1 MKYKDN
7 DNNSNLPT
15 QNSNKLEKLKNNKII
30 ESKRNYYEDHEIK
43 YLNKEE
49 LITLFKYLRAR
60 DTFYL
65 LFCLFLY
72 ETASRYG
79 EAVRAKFCDLDNF
92 TGKIRLT
99 NLKQK
104 MTSKNKFKVIV
115 ISNEL
120 KNLIL
125 SHYIYLKE
133 LSPSIN
139 MNDFIL
145 IKKPNRKP
153 PTEQGVN
160 KQLKIYFREA
170 LGENY
175 VDRAHTHV
183 FRHSK
188 AISLLETSGNIMQV
202 KLLLGH
208 KFLSNTAI
216 YLQYSNPD
224 LFKVLNQD
232 NDDFYS
238 RFQL

>member
-1 MKYKDN
+1 MKNKNN
-7 DNNSNLPT
+7 DFNLPIKK
-15 QNSNKLEKLKNNKII
+15 NSKLRKLKNNEII
-30 ESKRNYYEDHEIK
+30 ENKRNYYEDHEIK

-49 LITLFKYLRAR
+49 LITLFKYLRTR

-79 EAVRAKFCDLDNF
+79 EAVNAKFSDLDNF
-92 TGKIRLT
+92 TGKIKLI

-104 MTSKNKFKVIV
+104 TFSKHKFKIIV

-133 LSPSIN
+133 LSVN

-160 KQLKIYFREA
+160 KQLKIYFKEA

-175 VDRAHTHV
+175 VDRAHTHT